1 MSTAAILPVK
11 SFDDAKQRLSEGVS
25 SAIRRA
31 LAEAMFSDVLT
42 ALRRSRSIEQIFV
55 ISADRQAPMIAAGHG
70 ATVLG
75 DSSSGHSD
83 AAMIGI
89 RRALSEGAERALL
102 VPGDC
107 PLLDADQIDELIA
120 YPVTE
125 PSALI
130 IPDRHGTG
138 TNGLLLTPPG
148 ALTPS
153 FGEGS
158 CARHFELALSQGTTP
173 EVVSVQSL
181 ALDIDTPDD
190 LDTLRAVFRSTHGG
204 AAYTRGMLNRMMR
217 IGA

>member
-1 MSTAAILPVK
+1 MTTAAILPVK
-11 SFDDAKQRLSEGVS
+11 SFEEAKQRLSADVTG
-25 SAIRRA
+25 AIRRA
-31 LAEAMFSDVLT
+31 LVEAMVSDVLR
-42 ALRRSRSIEQIFV
+42 ALRRARLVDQIYV
-55 ISADRQAPMIAAGHG
+55 VSADRQMPQIAAGHG
-70 ATVLG
+70 ACVVDDTAT
-75 DSSSGHSD
+75 GHSA
-83 AAMIGI
+83 AAMLGI
-89 RRALSEGAERALL
+89 SRALSEGADRALL

-107 PLLDADQIDELIA
+107 PLIDSSQLDELLS
-120 YPVTE
+120 YPVVE

-158 CARHFELALSQGTTP
+158 CARHFDLAIRQGATP

-181 ALDIDTPDD
+181 ALDIDTAED
-190 LDTLRAVFRSTHGG
+190 LEELRAAFSSTHGG

>member
-1 MSTAAILPVK
+1 M
-11 SFDDAKQRLSEGVS
+11 
-25 SAIRRA
+25 
-31 LAEAMFSDVLT
+31 
-42 ALRRSRSIEQIFV
+42 
-55 ISADRQAPMIAAGHG
+55 
-70 ATVLG
+70 
-75 DSSSGHSD
+75 
-83 AAMIGI
+83 
-89 RRALSEGAERALL
+89 
-102 VPGDC
+102 PGDC

>member
-1 MSTAAILPVK
+1 MSTAAILPIK
-11 SFDDAKQRLSEGVS
+11 SFDDAKQRLSPDVN

-31 LAEAMFSDVLT
+31 LAEAMVSDVLT
-42 ALRRSRSIEQIFV
+42 ALRRSRSIKQIFV
-55 ISADRQAPMIAAGHG
+55 VSADRQAPMIAAGHG
-70 ATVLG
+70 ATVLE
-75 DSSSGHSD
+75 DSSSGHND

-89 RRALSEGAERALL
+89 RRALSEGVERVLL

-107 PLLDADQIDELIA
+107 PLLDADQLDELIA

-138 TNGLLLTPPG
+138 TNGLLLTPPES
-148 ALTPS
+148 LTPS

-158 CARHFELALSQGTTP
+158 CARHFELALSQGATP

-181 ALDIDTPDD
+181 ALDIDTADD
-190 LDTLRAVFRSTHGG
+190 LEELRAVLRSTRGG
-204 AAYTRGMLNRMMR
+204 AASTRGMLSRLMR